1 MLGFLGIQPLISLF
15 SFWWP
20 LLLSVKA
27 LQAPGENVQF
37 LLTYWLFYACISSF
51 QFHVLALSI
60 PLSSIMC
67 LGADVLNLWMF
78 YSHGCLLVTHY
89 YIPNMT
95 GRPLVHVI
103 EGFDKNLLDPL
114 IMNLWVR
121 NKFLQGFLRSKSPK
135 SPIIDDLM
143 LFNQSLCDHFAQP
156 KRLTILQFSLEYFCY
171 MDLENELNAR
181 YLKSRGSY
189 AALRAAIL
197 PREETSVIRGDS
209 RVSSK
214 TPKQR
219 DLSLNIGNDEQFA
232 WKSAPQTRH
241 NSGKISRN
249 ISSKDLYATDPQ
261 SRTFSE
267 SKNGRIPEYI
277 NNKHFANSTRPVRVS
292 SSPANSAEVRI
303 GGVEGTPISG
313 HYTSKSRNASGSEKI
328 HVTKRTRNRA
338 DSITNAD
345 PPYPVR

>member
-51 QFHVLALSI
+51 QFHVSASSI

-95 GRPLVHVI
+95 GMPLVHVV
-103 EGFDKNLLDPL
+103 ECFDKKLLDPL
-114 IMNLWVR
+114 VTNLWVR

-135 SPIIDDLM
+135 SPLIDDLM
-143 LFNQSLCDHFAQP
+143 MFNRSLCNHFAQP
-156 KRLTILQFSLEYFCY
+156 KRLTFLQFSLEYFCY
-171 MDLENELNAR
+171 MDSENELNAR

-189 AALRAAIL
+189 AALRASISPL
-197 PREETSVIRGDS
+197 EETSGIRGDS
-209 RVSSK
+209 RVSSR

-219 DLSLNIGNDEQFA
+219 DLSLNIGSDEQFA

-241 NSGKISRN
+241 NSGKLSRN
-249 ISSKDLYATDPQ
+249 ISSKDLYATNPQ

-267 SKNGRIPEYI
+267 SKNGRVPEYI

-292 SSPANSAEVRI
+292 SSPANSSEAKI
-303 GGVEGTPISG
+303 GRVESTPSFG
-313 HYTSKSRNASGSEKI
+313 HYPTRSRNASGSEKL
-328 HVTKRTRNRA
+328 HVTKRTRKRA
-338 DSITNAD
+338 DSITTAD